1 MFRIGCGGEEWLRK
15 IRWEKSVY
23 GRGVGVC
30 INNTTFEKR
39 EGNCLNRTQV
49 LMRAEINEMKQ
60 FEALDP
66 FKKIM
71 RRSVCKFV
79 FMDAILGFERI
90 TGDEK
95 LRFLSWRDRE
105 QRTEEGWE

>member
-1 MFRIGCGGEEWLRK
+1 
-15 IRWEKSVY
+15 
-23 GRGVGVC
+23 
-30 INNTTFEKR
+30 
-39 EGNCLNRTQV
+39 
-49 LMRAEINEMKQ
+49 MKK

-66 FKKIM
+66 VKKIM

-79 FMDAILGFERI
+79 LMDAILGFERI

>member
-1 MFRIGCGGEEWLRK
+1 M
-15 IRWEKSVY
+15 
-23 GRGVGVC
+23 C
-30 INNTTFEKR
+30 INNTAFEKR

-66 FKKIM
+66 VKNIM
-71 RRSVCKFV
+71 RRPVCKFV

-105 QRTEEGWE
+105 QRRGGSKEKAVLRTDQIRNSAAHRFRVQWR

>member
-1 MFRIGCGGEEWLRK
+1 M
-15 IRWEKSVY
+15 
-23 GRGVGVC
+23 C

-66 FKKIM
+66 VNKIM